1 VIAAEIPASIR
12 AKYEKQDEYTCKVPA
27 KAVQRADFQG
37 DGTPFYL
44 VDEGKLVCKGTPF
57 CGSGGCG
64 VAVDVKSGDGYKS
77 ILTELVQ
84 RYSVRKAGAGSEL
97 LLEFKTAG
105 KARYRFEKGCA
116 VEIGAGKPPAC

>member
-1 VIAAEIPASIR
+1 MAAEIPPSIR
-12 AKYEKQDEYTCKVPA
+12 ADYEKPDEYACKVPA
-27 KAVQRADFQG
+27 KAVQRVDLQG
-37 DGTPFYL
+37 DGTPFFI
-44 VDEGKLVCKGTPF
+44 VDEGRLICKGSPY

-64 VAVDVKSGDGYKS
+64 VTVYVRSGQGFKA
-77 ILTELVQ
+77 ILNELVQ

-97 LLEFKTAG
+97 LLQFKTAG